1 MSGDLTRTKKKKKNG
16 TGDIIAVLST
26 MLHQKVTV
34 STVNERDA
42 YQSRLQAFNLFYLQY
57 IYTKK
62 RKISQFKHSLLVVS
76 LRGAHQSTVQVRDPQ
91 CSANYSP

>member
-1 MSGDLTRTKKKKKNG
+1 MTWLVQKKKKKKNG

-42 YQSRLQAFNLFYLQY
+42 YQSRLQAFNLFYSQY
-57 IYTKK
+57 IYEEEEN
-62 RKISQFKHSLLVVS
+62 IPV
-76 LRGAHQSTVQVRDPQ
+76 
-91 CSANYSP
+91 